1 MNELSKNIN
10 QIQRLCDKH
19 NVNTLFAF
27 GSVLTDDFYADSD
40 VDLVVDISSDDPL
53 VYSDNYFGLKFQLEQ
68 IFNRQI
74 DLLEQKAIKNPFLKQ
89 QINKTKVLLYG
100 R

>member
-10 QIQRLCDKH
+10 QIQHLCDKH

-27 GSVLTDDFYADSD
+27 GSVLTDDFDADSD